1 MLKIVQRSRD
11 SWLDLAGGSRLASRQ
26 KLHTCQACQKL
37 KRHISWSTTGQK
49 IQTGHSVTSRLKLMA
64 QSSREAK
71 PQASSVL
78 EKLTLR
84 ITNTHKYKYPSY
96 PRNIKSFQREYWER
110 NPREKQDWLIH
121 NLHIETLQLPL
132 LSPSPLLYPWEV
144 HYQNIFLPYPHLWED
159 NFILVDAM
167 VYSVIQ

>member
-1 MLKIVQRSRD
+1 MREEMLKIVQRNRD
-11 SWLDLAGGSRLASRQ
+11 LRLDLAGGSRLASRQ

-78 EKLTLR
+78 EKLIICIL
-84 ITNTHKYKYPSY
+84 NTQKYKYPLY
-96 PRNIKSFQREYWER
+96 PRNIESFQREFWER
-110 NPREKQDWLIH
+110 NPREKQD
-121 NLHIETLQLPL
+121 
-132 LSPSPLLYPWEV
+132 
-144 HYQNIFLPYPHLWED
+144 
-159 NFILVDAM
+159 
-167 VYSVIQ
+167 